1 MRARDGPR
9 AGADRARAVNDVGPI
24 VSTEIVEERGRFTVV
39 LDVVFDDGAVR
50 HRLQTYHT
58 RARAELAA
66 RIVRAAAERDHG
78 PDWGMQ

>member
-1 MRARDGPR
+1 M
-9 AGADRARAVNDVGPI
+9 NDVGPI
-24 VSTEIVEERGRFTVV
+24 VSTEIIEERGRFTVV

-66 RIVRAAAERDHG
+66 RIVRATAEREHG
-78 PDWGMQ
+78 PEWGMQ